1 MVTGDSAE
9 HLEEGQPRSIQDK
22 LDSRQAGSRGMVEKG
37 CGGQWETAGLT
48 QMGGCKGQKGSDTF
62 PVEFLL
68 TSVNWST
75 SLGVWIILRR
85 GLPSSCCLGAEHI

>member
-22 LDSRQAGSRGMVEKG
+22 LDSRQAGSRGMAEKG

-48 QMGGCKGQKGSDTF
+48 QMGGCKGRRARI
-62 PVEFLL
+62 PFLL
-68 TSVNWST
+68 SFCSP
-75 SLGVWIILRR
+75 L
-85 GLPSSCCLGAEHI
+85 